1 MEKVC
6 MKKRY
11 STPETEFLEV
21 RISDVC
27 QATSPTDNPLD
38 KWEEREPITGEI

>member
-1 MEKVC
+1 MEKEC
-6 MKKRY
+6 MKKQY

-27 QATSPTDNPLD
+27 QATSNPLD
-38 KWEEREPITGEI
+38 KWDEREPIEGEI